1 MLARGTKTRG
11 THTEPKLHREINTA
25 LGNEDKAGRAGQGA
39 HTNKYLQSLL

>member
-25 LGNEDKAGRAGQGA
+25 LGNEDKAGQGV